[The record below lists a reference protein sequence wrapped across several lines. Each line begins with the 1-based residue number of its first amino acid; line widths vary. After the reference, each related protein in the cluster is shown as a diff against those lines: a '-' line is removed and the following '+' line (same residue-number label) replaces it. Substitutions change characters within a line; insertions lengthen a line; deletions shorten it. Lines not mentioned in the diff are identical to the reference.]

1 MTEKRRRD
9 QTLSIRLTQAEKDML
24 LDRVHRA
31 GMTLTEY
38 IICAGLFVSINAPPD
53 LSGVLIEMKRAGNNI
68 NQIAMKI
75 NTGVVRS
82 ANFDEVVNLYREI
95 LAELRRIGR
104 SE

>member
-1 MTEKRRRD
+1 MTEKRKRD
-9 QTLSIRLTQAEKDML
+9 QTLSIRLTQGEKDML
-24 LDRVHRA
+24 LGRVRRA
-31 GMTLTEY
+31 GMTLTEF
-38 IICAGLFVSINAPPD
+38 IICAGLFTSINAPPD
-53 LSGVLIEMKRAGNNI
+53 LSPLLVEMKRAGNNI

-82 ANFDEVVNLYREI
+82 ANFDEVIGLYRDI

>member
-1 MTEKRRRD
+1 MTVKGRRD

-24 LDRVHRA
+24 LDRVRRA
-31 GMTLTEY
+31 GMTLTDF
-38 IICAGLFVSINAPPD
+38 IVCAGLLISINAPPD
-53 LSGVLIEMKRAGNNI
+53 LAPVLVEMKRAGNNI

-82 ANFDEVVNLYREI
+82 ANFDEVIGLYRDI

>member
-1 MTEKRRRD
+1 MTEKRKRD

-24 LDRVHRA
+24 LDRVRRA
-31 GMTLTEY
+31 GMTLTDF

-53 LSGVLIEMKRAGNNI
+53 MSGVLIEMKRAGNNI

-82 ANFDEVVNLYREI
+82 ANFDEVVSLYREI